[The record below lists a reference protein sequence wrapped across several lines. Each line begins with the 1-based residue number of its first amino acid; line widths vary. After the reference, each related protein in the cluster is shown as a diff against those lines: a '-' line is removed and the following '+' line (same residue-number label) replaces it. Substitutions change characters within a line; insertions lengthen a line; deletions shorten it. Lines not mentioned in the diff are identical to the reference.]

1 MVDVMATLNQ
11 QTSTARSNV
20 FVMTY
25 GCPFTL
31 TLFARGHWDVKLKN
45 VNLTVIPLDTGQAL

>member
-1 MVDVMATLNQ
+1 MATLNQ